1 MSRVAS
7 RVRPPKARLVK
18 IMVPVA
24 LVVVTVVAV
33 SFFMVPEADLAELD
47 RDLCPLAATDI
58 AGHVVVLL
66 DVGKPLAEN
75 ASLPAGIIGRVTDA
89 MDGQTELRVMALE
102 SGPTAELRLLGRL
115 CKPFSND
122 QLTVTAAKDSSP
134 PLRDCN
140 DLPAQLP
147 PNTRASAGEFC
158 RLRDDL
164 FDRVTTLASVSAS
177 GEPVRDVHL
186 IEGIEESLLDL
197 AGRSRPSL
205 HIVSDMIQ
213 HAPWHSHV
221 ELVPRDWTMAVL
233 ADARNRRDAPM
244 PVELPAI
251 ADLAVTIHYVA
262 LQGLT
267 DKRRI
272 ATGHKAFW
280 REFFAASAA
289 SLRIEDEPAVLA
301 YETVRYGPSAE
312 EIAAM
317 EAERV
322 RLEREETQRLRD
334 SIAAEAAALEAEAA
348 ALEEGRRAADQARA
362 EAVAARRAAEERA
375 AELQRQTDELQ
386 AEAARLEAQR
396 LEAQRLEAERRDLAL
411 PQEPGSA
418 QSQTASAP
426 PLPNPQRPDSA
437 GYAQPAPSD
446 IPRSEQQSV
455 PDSPAL
461 PTLDLP
467 ESAAMPGS
475 SPVGATAV
483 ETCIA
488 TRTDELPDD
497 LYPQPLSSW
506 LRRRGQ
512 RVDYGSAD
520 VVVDYAIGPD
530 GRVTDAAINEKASR
544 AEQPRYLNL
553 FAMVAVDTVTE
564 WTFTFDEVDGCERSQ
579 PRSVALQFRYPG
591 SS

>member
-7 RVRPPKARLVK
+7 RVRPPKTRLIK

-33 SFFMVPEADLAELD
+33 SFFVVPEADLAELD
-47 RDLCPLAATDI
+47 RDLCPLSATDI

-66 DVGKPLAEN
+66 DVGKPLAAN
-75 ASLPAGIIGRVTDA
+75 AGLPAGIIGRVTDA
-89 MDGQTELRVMALE
+89 MDRQTELRVMALE

-122 QLTVTAAKDSSP
+122 QLTVTAAKDNSP

-164 FDRVTTLASVSAS
+164 FDRVTTLALASAS

-186 IEGIEESLLDL
+186 IEGIEESLLNL

-205 HIVSDMIQ
+205 HILSDMIQ

-233 ADARNRRDAPM
+233 ADARDRRDAPM

-251 ADLAVTIHYVA
+251 ADLAVTIHYMA
-262 LQGLT
+262 RQGLT

-280 REFFAASAA
+280 REFFAASAG

-317 EAERV
+317 EAERA

-334 SIAAEAAALEAEAA
+334 RLAAEAA

-396 LEAQRLEAERRDLAL
+396 LEAQRLEGERRDLAL
-411 PQEPGSA
+411 GQEPGSA
-418 QSQTASAP
+418 QPQTAPAP
-426 PLPNPQRPDSA
+426 RLPNPQQPGSA
-437 GYAQPAPSD
+437 GDAQPAPVGD
-446 IPRSEQQSV
+446 VPRSEQQSA
-455 PDSPAL
+455 PDVPAL

-467 ESAAMPGS
+467 ENAATGS
-475 SPVGATAV
+475 SPVVAASV
-483 ETCIA
+483 EACVA
-488 TRTDELPDD
+488 ARTNGLPDD

-520 VVVDYAIGPD
+520 VVVDYTIGPD
-530 GRVTDAAINEKASR
+530 GRVTDAAINDKASR
-544 AEQPRYLNL
+544 AEQPRYMNL

-564 WTFTFDEVDGCERSQ
+564 WTFTFDEIDGCERSQ
-579 PRSVALQFRYPG
+579 SRSVVLQFRYPG
-591 SS
+591 SP